1 MLMKL
6 NWYGAQVNATAKTAA
21 KRGLR
26 KCAADLQQKSAAE
39 APIHN
44 GDLRA
49 NCSVTPFHETANT
62 VSLKVGYDLPYAVK
76 QHENLLYRH
85 PMGGKAK
92 YLEDPFNANKA
103 KYRVFV
109 AQAVDKGLSK

>member
-1 MLMKL
+1 MKL
-6 NWYGAQVNATAKTAA
+6 NWYGAQVNATAKAAA

-39 APIHN
+39 APIHL

-49 NCSVTPFHETANT
+49 NCSVTPFRETPKGIA
-62 VSLKVGYDLPYAVK
+62 LRVGYDLPYAVK
-76 QHENLLYRH
+76 QHEHIEYRH

-103 KYRVFV
+103 RYQNVI
-109 AQAVDKGLSK
+109 AQIIREELA